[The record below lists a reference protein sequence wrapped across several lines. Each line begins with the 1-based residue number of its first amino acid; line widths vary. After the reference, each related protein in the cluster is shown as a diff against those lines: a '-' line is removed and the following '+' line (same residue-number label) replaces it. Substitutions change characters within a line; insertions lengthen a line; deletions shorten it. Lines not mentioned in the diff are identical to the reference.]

1 MEESKYK
8 VKYAEEEL
16 TKFNLSDVMC
26 SLPNQENLS
35 DAAKEMYEALK
46 LWERYFEDMGQT
58 HSLKFLKL
66 KQAIQKAER
75 Q

>member
-1 MEESKYK
+1 MEENKYK
-8 VKYAEEEL
+8 VKYSEEEL

-26 SLPNQENLS
+26 SLPTQENLS

-46 LWERYFEDMGQT
+46 LWERFFEEQGWT
-58 HSLKFLKL
+58 LSLKFLKL